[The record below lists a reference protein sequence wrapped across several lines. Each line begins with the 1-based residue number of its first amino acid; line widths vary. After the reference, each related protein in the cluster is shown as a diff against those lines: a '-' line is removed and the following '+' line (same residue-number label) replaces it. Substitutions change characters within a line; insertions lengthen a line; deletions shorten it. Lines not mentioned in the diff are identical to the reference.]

1 MASKLALGIVIGGAV
16 SSTVGS
22 AFKDVESRIKRLE
35 ATGAKARVLQN
46 TIGDTIRLREEW
58 RKAHL
63 AGEKGASTL
72 LTKLDA
78 NLASLKKQ
86 GIEVGRLEKAY
97 QTLGRTARNA
107 ELKALGHQQVQ
118 AGREG
123 IKSTVGQAVGFSAAV
138 AVPTKVSAD
147 YGAIIRDIAIKA
159 GVANAPQE
167 KQMSQTILQTS
178 RDSGM
183 GRNEVAQVV
192 NSLVGAGM
200 DLAEALSYAPTAAKF
215 VVGQGAG
222 AEDTAKMINA
232 LGQNAKISDP
242 KVMQQALEAIA
253 YQGQAGSFEAS
264 DMARWAPEMLAGM
277 GKLGITGMD
286 AVTQLG
292 AMLQVQMK
300 TAGGAD
306 EAANNLK
313 NWMEKIGARDTVTAY
328 KKAGIDYQGSM
339 QTGLQKGMST
349 LEASLALAQRYVAA
363 TDPAKAKAM
372 AEATAKINKETDP
385 AKAKA
390 MINSLEQALRTGDI
404 FADMQV
410 KAALTAYTQNK
421 ELYEQ
426 LKNESKSATGILDKN
441 LAERREASA
450 QKWAE
455 MAQSMD
461 DSMRMIGDAIRP
473 MTDGV
478 ADGLAWVGRG
488 LSSLGD
494 ESPKV
499 VSSVAAITA
508 GLIAFR
514 GVVSSVKIGRGLLN
528 IARGG
533 LRGGDPN
540 IPQRVIVTNMPAGG
554 LDGPGMDAGDSKRRK
569 KAKKGKP
576 SSAAARAPTAAPAAA
591 PASARPAP
599 VGQRGGISTGGMVK
613 GTAMFAAVDSLLM
626 AKDTYDNAETRD
638 EMAEGYGEAA
648 GNLAGTLAGAAA
660 GAAIGSMV
668 PVIGTVVGGLIGAYL
683 GSTGGQALGGYAGKA
698 MFGSDPATKVMPA
711 AGPLMMA
718 DAGKN
723 IPPVLGDIA
732 ASFKAPQKVAA
743 PVPLMLLQP
752 PAPAP
757 GPTSRTEPVTAPGRN
772 AAPVTLAPTPVQG
785 GRAVPGRDAAP
796 ARPLAPIVQPIVSPA
811 PVHVVPGR
819 DATPVRPLAPVVQ
832 AIASPATV
840 HVVPGRDAAPVRP
853 LAPATLPVFPGR
865 AAAPAEPVTPM
876 PAKPGRDPLPPARAP
891 VVPLRAAPGRGASPV
906 LPLAPV
912 VRVTAPAAPGGL
924 PERPSRP
931 ALMVPVPLAVPASER
946 KKETPAP
953 ALMPDRALDGQGVTR
968 NGPRSEVGDL
978 VRALAQAPAI
988 KPSALLPKP
997 VPPVKPERA
1006 KFEQVVHF
1014 AAPLYL
1020 TVKGDVRDPQQMAR
1034 EIEPYLQNHRQ
1045 EISRQLSSASLFDE
1059 PHVG

>member
-385 AKAKA
+385 VKAKA

-421 ELYEQ
+421 ALYEQ

-591 PASARPAP
+591 P
-599 VGQRGGISTGGMVK
+599 VEQRGGISTGGMVK

-752 PAPAP
+752 PTTAP

-796 ARPLAPIVQPIVSPA
+796 ARP
-811 PVHVVPGR
+811 
-819 DATPVRPLAPVVQ
+819 
-832 AIASPATV
+832 
-840 HVVPGRDAAPVRP
+840 
-853 LAPATLPVFPGR
+853 
-865 AAAPAEPVTPM
+865 
-876 PAKPGRDPLPPARAP
+876 
-891 VVPLRAAPGRGASPV
+891 
-906 LPLAPV
+906 PV

-931 ALMVPVPLAVPASER
+931 ALLLPVPLGVPASGR
-946 KKETPAP
+946 KGETPAP

-1006 KFEQVVHF
+1006 KFEQVVHVT
-1014 AAPLYL
+1014 APFSL
-1020 TVKGDVRDPQQMAR
+1020 TVKGDVKDPQQLAR

>member
-97 QTLGRTARNA
+97 QTLGRTARKA
-107 ELKALGHQQVQ
+107 ELKALGHQQIQ
-118 AGREG
+118 AGRDG
-123 IKSTVGQAVGFSAAV
+123 MKSTVGQAVGLSAAV

-159 GVANAPQE
+159 GIANAPQE

-178 RDSGM
+178 RDAGM

-200 DLAEALSYAPTAAKF
+200 DLSEALSYAPTAAKF

-232 LGQNAKISDP
+232 LGQNAKITDP

-385 AKAKA
+385 VKAKA
-390 MINSLEQALRTGDI
+390 MIDSLEQALRTGDI

-421 ELYEQ
+421 ALYEQ
-426 LKNESKSATGILDKN
+426 LKNDSKSATGILDKN

-508 GLIAFR
+508 GLIGFR
-514 GVVSSVKIGRGLLN
+514 GVVNSVKIGRGLLN

-540 IPQRVIVTNMPAGG
+540 TPQRVIVTNMPAGG

-569 KAKKGKP
+569 KTKKSKP
-576 SSAAARAPTAAPAAA
+576 PSPAARAAATPPTAAPG
-591 PASARPAP
+591 SARPAP
-599 VGQRGGISTGGMVK
+599 VRQGVGMNTGGMVK
-613 GTAMFAAVDSLLM
+613 GTAVFAAVDSLLM

-732 ASFKAPQKVAA
+732 ASFKAPPKVAP
-743 PVPLMLLQP
+743 PVPLMLQRP
-752 PAPAP
+752 PVPAP
-757 GPTSRTEPVTAPGRN
+757 GPTSRADAVTQPGRN
-772 AAPVTLAPTPVQG
+772 AAPVTLAPATVQV
-785 GRAVPGRDAAP
+785 APGRDAA
-796 ARPLAPIVQPIVSPA
+796 
-811 PVHVVPGR
+811 
-819 DATPVRPLAPVVQ
+819 PVRPLAPVVQ
-832 AIASPATV
+832 TMAPPATV
-840 HVVPGRDAAPVRP
+840 QVVPGRDAAPVRP
-853 LAPATLPVFPGR
+853 LAPVVQMMAPPATVPAVPGRDAAPGQPVLPVN
-865 AAAPAEPVTPM
+865 APLGPLRGA
-876 PAKPGRDPLPPARAP
+876 PGRDP
-891 VVPLRAAPGRGASPV
+891 SPV

-912 VRVTAPAAPGGL
+912 VRVTAPAAPAGPSG
-924 PERPSRP
+924 RPNRP
-931 ALMVPVPLAVPASER
+931 PLLLPVPLVVPASGR
-946 KKETPAP
+946 KGDAPAP
-953 ALMPDRALDGQGVTR
+953 ALMPDRVLDGQGVTR
-968 NGPRSEVGDL
+968 NGPGSEVGDL
-978 VRALAQAPAI
+978 VRALAQAQAV
-988 KPSALLPKP
+988 KPGAALPKP

-1006 KFEQVVHF
+1006 KFEQVVHVT
-1014 AAPLYL
+1014 APFSL
-1020 TVKGDVRDPQQMAR
+1020 TVKGDVKDPQQLAR

>member
-107 ELKALGHQQVQ
+107 ELKALGHQQIQ

-159 GVANAPQE
+159 GIANAPQE

-232 LGQNAKISDP
+232 LGQNAKITDP

-385 AKAKA
+385 VKAKA
-390 MINSLEQALRTGDI
+390 MIDSLEQALRTGDI

-421 ELYEQ
+421 ALYEQ

-540 IPQRVIVTNMPAGG
+540 IPQRVIVTNMPVGG
-554 LDGPGMDAGDSKRRK
+554 LDGPGMDAGDGKRRK
-569 KAKKGKP
+569 KPKKGNP
-576 SSAAARAPTAAPAAA
+576 GSTRTAPPSAATRAATTPPPAALG
-591 PASARPAP
+591 SARPAP
-599 VGQRGGISTGGMVK
+599 RAPRAGMNTGGMVK
-613 GTAMFAAVDSLLM
+613 GTAVFAAVDSLLM
-626 AKDTYDNAETRD
+626 AKDTYDNAQTRD

-683 GSTGGQALGGYAGKA
+683 GSTGGQALGGYAGKK
-698 MFGSDPATKVMPA
+698 MFGADAESKVMPA
-711 AGPLMMA
+711 AGPLMMT

-732 ASFKAPQKVAA
+732 ASFKAPPKVAA

-752 PAPAP
+752 PVTVP
-757 GPTSRTEPVTAPGRN
+757 GPTSRTEAVTPPGRN
-772 AAPVTLAPTPVQG
+772 VAPLTLAPEPG
-785 GRAVPGRDAAP
+785 LRA
-796 ARPLAPIVQPIVSPA
+796 
-811 PVHVVPGR
+811 
-819 DATPVRPLAPVVQ
+819 
-832 AIASPATV
+832 
-840 HVVPGRDAAPVRP
+840 VPGRDAAPVRP
-853 LAPATLPVFPGR
+853 LAPVVQAI
-865 AAAPAEPVTPM
+865 AAPATVSVVPGRTAAPAGPVAPV
-876 PAKPGRDPLPPARAP
+876 PAIPGRDPLPPVSAP
-891 VVPLRAAPGRGASPV
+891 VVPLRAAPGREASPV

-912 VRVTAPAAPGGL
+912 VRVTPPAAPGGL

-931 ALMVPVPLAVPASER
+931 SLLLPVPLSVPANGR
-946 KKETPAP
+946 KGETPAP

-968 NGPRSEVGDL
+968 NGPGSEVGDL
-978 VRALAQAPAI
+978 VRALAQAPAV
-988 KPSALLPKP
+988 KPGAVLPKP

-1006 KFEQVVHF
+1006 KLEQVVHVT
-1014 AAPLYL
+1014 APFSL
-1020 TVKGDVRDPQQMAR
+1020 TVKGDVKDPQQLAR

-1045 EISRQLSSASLFDE
+1045 EISRQLSSANLFDE

>member
-63 AGEKGASTL
+63 AGEKGASDL

-97 QTLGRTARNA
+97 QTLGRTAHNA
-107 ELKALGHQQVQ
+107 ELKALGHQQIK

-123 IKSTVGQAVGFSAAV
+123 IKSTVGQAVAYTAAV

-147 YGAIIRDIAIKA
+147 FGAIIRDIAIKA
-159 GVANAPQE
+159 GIANAPQE
-167 KQMSQTILQTS
+167 AQMSKTILQTS

-183 GRNEVAQVV
+183 GRNEVAEVV

-385 AKAKA
+385 VKAKA

-426 LKNESKSATGILDKN
+426 LKKDSKSATGILDKN
-441 LAERREASA
+441 LTERREASA

-473 MTDGV
+473 MTDSV

-499 VSSVAAITA
+499 VSSIAAISA

-514 GVVSSVKIGRGLLN
+514 GVASTVKIGRGLLN

-540 IPQRVIVTNMPAGG
+540 IPQRVIVTNMPVGG
-554 LDGPGMDAGDSKRRK
+554 LDGPGMDSVDGKRRK
-569 KAKKGKP
+569 KSKRGKSGTTGAASP
-576 SSAAARAPTAAPAAA
+576 SAAPAVALGTA
-591 PASARPAP
+591 RAVPSAT
-599 VGQRGGISTGGMVK
+599 RGGMNTGGMVK
-613 GTAMFAAVDSLLM
+613 GTAVFAAVDSLLM
-626 AKDTYDNAETRD
+626 AKDTYDNAKNRD

-683 GSTGGQALGGYAGKA
+683 GSTGGQALGGYAGKKA
-698 MFGSDPATKVMPA
+698 FGSDPASKVMPA
-711 AGPLMMA
+711 AGPLMMT

-732 ASFKAPQKVAA
+732 ESFKATPKVAA
-743 PVPLMLLQP
+743 PGPLMMLRQP
-752 PAPAP
+752 VPSATAPGPASRAQPVTPETSNAAP
-757 GPTSRTEPVTAPGRN
+757 GPTSLLRVKPVRLAVPDKS
-772 AAPVTLAPTPVQG
+772 LAPLQ
-785 GRAVPGRDAAP
+785 AAP
-796 ARPLAPIVQPIVSPA
+796 AR
-811 PVHVVPGR
+811 
-819 DATPVRPLAPVVQ
+819 T
-832 AIASPATV
+832 
-840 HVVPGRDAAPVRP
+840 
-853 LAPATLPVFPGR
+853 
-865 AAAPAEPVTPM
+865 VTP
-876 PAKPGRDPLPPARAP
+876 GQPLPP
-891 VVPLRAAPGRGASPV
+891 VVHAVTPLEPLRVTPDRNVAPPAPLQSAQERAVAAIHLPSPV
-906 LPLAPV
+906 PPALASVTPLRDASKRDAVPVQPLAPV
-912 VRVTAPAAPGGL
+912 VRVTPPVAPVGA
-924 PERPSRP
+924 PERARNGP
-931 ALMVPVPLAVPASER
+931 LLFPVPLVVPSRARDDVKSS
-946 KKETPAP
+946 P
-953 ALMPDRALDGQGVTR
+953 ALLPDRALDGSGVTR
-968 NGPRSEVGDL
+968 NAPGAEVGDL
-978 VRALAQAPAI
+978 VRALAQAPAA
-988 KPSALLPKP
+988 KPGQVLPKLP
-997 VPPVKPERA
+997 APAKPERA
-1006 KFEQVVHF
+1006 KLEQVVHVT
-1014 AAPLYL
+1014 APFTL
-1020 TVKGDVRDPQQMAR
+1020 TVKGDVKDAQQLAR
-1034 EIEPYLQNHRQ
+1034 EIEPYLQQHRQ

>member
-63 AGEKGASTL
+63 AGEKGASAL

-107 ELKALGHQQVQ
+107 ELKALGHQQIQ

-123 IKSTVGQAVGFSAAV
+123 MKSTVGQAVGFSAAV

-159 GVANAPQE
+159 GIANAPQE

-178 RDSGM
+178 RDAGM

-232 LGQNAKISDP
+232 LGQNAKITDP

-385 AKAKA
+385 VKAKA
-390 MINSLEQALRTGDI
+390 MIDSLEQALRTGDI

-421 ELYEQ
+421 ALYEQ
-426 LKNESKSATGILDKN
+426 LKNDSKSATGILDKN

-461 DSMRMIGDAIRP
+461 DSMRMIGDALRP

-508 GLIAFR
+508 GLIGFR
-514 GVVSSVKIGRGLLN
+514 GIVNSVKIGRGLLN

-540 IPQRVIVTNMPAGG
+540 IPQRVIVTNMPVGG

-569 KAKKGKP
+569 KTKKGKP
-576 SSAAARAPTAAPAAA
+576 PSAAARAAATAPTAAPG
-591 PASARPAP
+591 SARPAP
-599 VGQRGGISTGGMVK
+599 VRQNTGMNTGGMVK
-613 GTAMFAAVDSLLM
+613 GTAVFAAVDSLLM
-626 AKDTYDNAETRD
+626 AKDTYDHAETRD

-732 ASFKAPQKVAA
+732 ASFKAPPKVA
-743 PVPLMLLQP
+743 PPGPLMLLRSP
-752 PAPAP
+752 VAAP
-757 GPTSRTEPVTAPGRN
+757 GPASRPEAVTPPGRN
-772 AAPVTLAPTPVQG
+772 AAPVTLAPAPVVQAIAPPATVQVVP
-785 GRAVPGRDAAP
+785 GRDAVPARPLAPVVQAMAPPATVQVVPGRDAAPMRPLAPVVQAMAPPATVQAVPGRDAAP
-796 ARPLAPIVQPIVSPA
+796 GELMPPA
-811 PVHVVPGR
+811 N
-819 DATPVRPLAPVVQ
+819 
-832 AIASPATV
+832 
-840 HVVPGRDAAPVRP
+840 
-853 LAPATLPVFPGR
+853 APA
-865 AAAPAEPVTPM
+865 A
-876 PAKPGRDPLPPARAP
+876 
-891 VVPLRAAPGRGASPV
+891 PLRAAPVRNAPPV

-912 VRVTAPAAPGGL
+912 VRVTAPTAPGGL
-924 PERPSRP
+924 PERSSKPP
-931 ALMVPVPLAVPASER
+931 LLLPVPLALPASGR
-946 KKETPAP
+946 KGDAPAP
-953 ALMPDRALDGQGVTR
+953 ALMPDRVLDGQGVTR
-968 NGPRSEVGDL
+968 NGAGSEVGDL
-978 VRALAQAPAI
+978 VRALAQAPAV
-988 KPSALLPKP
+988 KPVAVLPKP

-1006 KFEQVVHF
+1006 KFEQVVHVT
-1014 AAPLYL
+1014 APFHL
-1020 TVKGDVRDPQQMAR
+1020 TVKGDVKDPQQFAR

>member
-63 AGEKGASTL
+63 AGEEGARAL

-97 QTLGRTARNA
+97 QTLGRTAHNA
-107 ELKALGHQQVQ
+107 ELKALGHQQIK

-123 IKSTVGQAVGFSAAV
+123 IKSTVGQAVAYTAAV

-147 YGAIIRDIAIKA
+147 FGAIIRDIAIKA
-159 GVANAPQE
+159 GIANAPQE
-167 KQMSQTILQTS
+167 AQMSKTILQTS

-183 GRNEVAQVV
+183 GRNEVAEVV

-385 AKAKA
+385 VKAKA

-426 LKNESKSATGILDKN
+426 LKKDSKSATGILDKN
-441 LAERREASA
+441 LTERREASA

-473 MTDGV
+473 MTDSV

-499 VSSVAAITA
+499 VSSIAAISA

-514 GVVSSVKIGRGLLN
+514 GVASTVKIGRGLLN

-540 IPQRVIVTNMPAGG
+540 IPQRVIVTNMPVGG
-554 LDGPGMDAGDSKRRK
+554 LDGPGMDSVDGKRRK
-569 KAKKGKP
+569 KSKRGKSGTPGTASP
-576 SSAAARAPTAAPAAA
+576 SPSAAAKAAAAAPAAA
-591 PASARPAP
+591 LGTARAVPSAP
-599 VGQRGGISTGGMVK
+599 RGGMNTGGMNTGGMVK
-613 GTAMFAAVDSLLM
+613 GTAVFAAVDSLLM
-626 AKDTYDNAETRD
+626 AKDTYDNAKTRD

-683 GSTGGQALGGYAGKA
+683 GSTGGQALGGYAGKKV
-698 MFGSDPATKVMPA
+698 FGSDPASKVMPA
-711 AGPLMMA
+711 AGPLMMT

-732 ASFKAPQKVAA
+732 ESFKATPKVSA
-743 PVPLMLLQP
+743 PAPLMMLREPVSSATAPGPASRAQP
-752 PAPAP
+752 VTPETSNAAP
-757 GPTSRTEPVTAPGRN
+757 GPTPVLRAEPVRGAVPDKSPAP
-772 AAPVTLAPTPVQG
+772 LQ
-785 GRAVPGRDAAP
+785 AVPGRTVTPGQPLPPVVRAVTPLEPLRVNPDRNVAPPAPLQSAQERAVTAVQLPSPVPPALASVTPLRDASKRDAVP
-796 ARPLAPIVQPIVSPA
+796 VQPLAPIVRVTPPVA
-811 PVHVVPGR
+811 PVGAPDRVRNGPLLFPVPMVVPGR
-819 DATPVRPLAPVVQ
+819 GRDEVKS
-832 AIASPATV
+832 SPA
-840 HVVPGRDAAPVRP
+840 
-853 LAPATLPVFPGR
+853 LL
-865 AAAPAEPVTPM
+865 
-876 PAKPGRDPLPPARAP
+876 
-891 VVPLRAAPGRGASPV
+891 
-906 LPLAPV
+906 
-912 VRVTAPAAPGGL
+912 
-924 PERPSRP
+924 
-931 ALMVPVPLAVPASER
+931 
-946 KKETPAP
+946 
-953 ALMPDRALDGQGVTR
+953 PDRALDGSGVTR
-968 NGPRSEVGDL
+968 NAPGAEVGDL
-978 VRALAQAPAI
+978 VRALAQAPAA
-988 KPSALLPKP
+988 KPGQVMPKLPAP
-997 VPPVKPERA
+997 AKPERA
-1006 KFEQVVHF
+1006 KLEQVVHVS
-1014 AAPLYL
+1014 APFTL
-1020 TVKGDVRDPQQMAR
+1020 TVKGDVKDAQQLAR
-1034 EIEPYLQNHRQ
+1034 EIEPYLQQHRQ

>member
-63 AGEKGASTL
+63 AGEKGASDL

-97 QTLGRTARNA
+97 QTLGRTAHNA
-107 ELKALGHQQVQ
+107 ELKALGHQQIK

-123 IKSTVGQAVGFSAAV
+123 IKSTVGQAVAYTAAV

-147 YGAIIRDIAIKA
+147 FGAIVRDIAIKA
-159 GVANAPQE
+159 GIANAPQE
-167 KQMSQTILQTS
+167 AQMSKTILQTS

-183 GRNEVAQVV
+183 GRNEVAEVV

-385 AKAKA
+385 VKAKA

-426 LKNESKSATGILDKN
+426 LKKDSKSATGILDKN
-441 LAERREASA
+441 LTERRESSA

-473 MTDGV
+473 MTDSV

-499 VSSVAAITA
+499 VSSIAAISA

-514 GVVSSVKIGRGLLN
+514 GVASTVKIGRGLMN

-540 IPQRVIVTNMPAGG
+540 IPQRVIVTNMPVGG
-554 LDGPGMDAGDSKRRK
+554 LDGPGMDSVDGKRRK
-569 KAKKGKP
+569 KSKRGKSGTTGAASP
-576 SSAAARAPTAAPAAA
+576 SAAAKAAAAAPAAA
-591 PASARPAP
+591 LGTARAVPSAP
-599 VGQRGGISTGGMVK
+599 RGGMNTGGMVK
-613 GTAMFAAVDSLLM
+613 GTAVFAAVDSLLM
-626 AKDTYDNAETRD
+626 AKDTYDNAKTRD

-683 GSTGGQALGGYAGKA
+683 GSTGGQALGGYAGKKA
-698 MFGSDPATKVMPA
+698 FGSDPASKVMPA
-711 AGPLMMA
+711 AGPLMMT

-732 ASFKAPQKVAA
+732 DSFKATPKVAA
-743 PVPLMLLQP
+743 PAPLMMLRQP
-752 PAPAP
+752 VPSATAP
-757 GPTSRTEPVTAPGRN
+757 GPASRAQPVTPETSN
-772 AAPVTLAPTPVQG
+772 AAPGPIPSPVPPALASVTPLRDVSKRDAVPVQ
-785 GRAVPGRDAAP
+785 
-796 ARPLAPIVQPIVSPA
+796 
-811 PVHVVPGR
+811 
-819 DATPVRPLAPVVQ
+819 
-832 AIASPATV
+832 
-840 HVVPGRDAAPVRP
+840 
-853 LAPATLPVFPGR
+853 
-865 AAAPAEPVTPM
+865 
-876 PAKPGRDPLPPARAP
+876 
-891 VVPLRAAPGRGASPV
+891 
-906 LPLAPV
+906 PLAPV
-912 VRVTAPAAPGGL
+912 VRVTPPVAPVGA
-924 PERPSRP
+924 PERVRNGPLLFPVPMMVPSRAQDDVKSSP
-931 ALMVPVPLAVPASER
+931 ALL
-946 KKETPAP
+946 
-953 ALMPDRALDGQGVTR
+953 PDRVLDGSGVTR
-968 NGPRSEVGDL
+968 NAPGAEVGDL
-978 VRALAQAPAI
+978 VRALAQAPAG
-988 KPSALLPKP
+988 KPGQLLPKLP
-997 VPPVKPERA
+997 APAKSERA
-1006 KFEQVVHF
+1006 KLEQVVHVT
-1014 AAPLYL
+1014 APFTL
-1020 TVKGDVRDPQQMAR
+1020 TVKGDVKDAQQLAR
-1034 EIEPYLQNHRQ
+1034 EIEPYLQQHRQ